1 MANGEQDSTQVEVRV
16 ARGRPLTGAI
26 LGILIGLAIAVLLQ
40 QQGVWPLDKIT
51 VFLLP
56 AATGVVGLVIMSVKR
71 AAATGPLVIA
81 LVVLVPMAAWGA
93 TGLTTINEVGVL
105 NGGCE
110 VQATTSVPD
119 STVVTDTSKR
129 DPFLIDPHG
138 SLIWAATSPVAF
150 DDYPWDMW
158 VEIGGAR
165 IPLDSEESQDNDGAS
180 QIHGGDIADV
190 EAYAAQRGIDISQL
204 RGVYKVG
211 GQAANTCD
219 GYGFVKL
226 IADPLETIIAKIA
239 AGLAILLT
247 IILLIIALTG
257 RRRPVAAPNG
267 GPADSGAGGSGGDGA
282 PTDGAGNA
290 AAGAAGAAAG
300 GAAAGAAIPGDSDGD
315 GDVDADD
322 AVTDFNADPG
332 VDDLSDND
340 SLA

>member
-1 MANGEQDSTQVEVRV
+1 MANGQQNSTQVEVRI

-56 AATGVVGLVIMSVKR
+56 ALVGVVGLVIMTIKR

-81 LVVLVPMAAWGA
+81 LIILIPMAAWGA

-110 VQATTSVPD
+110 VNATTSVPD
-119 STVVTDTSKR
+119 STVVTDTSKQ

-138 SLIWAATSPVAF
+138 SLVWAATSPSVF

-165 IPLDSEESQDNDGAS
+165 IPLDSEESQDNDGGS
-180 QIHGGDIADV
+180 QIHGGNIADV
-190 EAYAAQRGIDISQL
+190 EAYAAERGIDISQL

-226 IADPLETIIAKIA
+226 IADPLETIVAKIA
-239 AGLAILLT
+239 AAAAAILT
-247 IILLIIALTG
+247 ILLLVIAFTG
-257 RRRPVAAPNG
+257 RRRPVAVPDG
-267 GPADSGAGGSGGDGA
+267 G
-282 PTDGAGNA
+282 PTDGDSAIGED
-290 AAGAAGAAAG
+290 AAGAAAT
-300 GAAAGAAIPGDSDGD
+300 GAVGAAAIPGDNDDD
-315 GDVDADD
+315 GDVDVD
-322 AVTDFNADPG
+322 DFNVDPG
-332 VDDLSDND
+332 VDDLPDSDN
-340 SLA
+340 LA